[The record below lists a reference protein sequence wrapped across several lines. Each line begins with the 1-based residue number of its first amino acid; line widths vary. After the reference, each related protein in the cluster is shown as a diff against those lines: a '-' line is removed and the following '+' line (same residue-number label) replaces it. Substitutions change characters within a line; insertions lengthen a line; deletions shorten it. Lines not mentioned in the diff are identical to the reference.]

1 MTDLAQAID
10 LHLRQSDGVV
20 SLAEIH
26 ALATKGGHTLT
37 ELNQAL
43 RELKQ
48 KDIELCDSCKSLVR
62 PRTGAWHQGYCPH
75 GA

>member
-10 LHLRQSDGVV
+10 LLLRHSDGPV
-20 SLAEIH
+20 SLKEIQD
-26 ALATKGGHTLT
+26 LATKGHHTPT
-37 ELNQAL
+37 QLNQAL